1 MRALALEGEERAFE
15 VAAEDVGAGC
25 HLLAHGADVAADH
38 VHGVGDQRE
47 HLARGAMHGVAGPRH
62 VDAVRPVIEALL
74 PCAVRVDVHVAGG
87 QNTAFGVDDRV
98 AIGRVEPHRAA
109 AVLEGPLP
117 RAGRHDDAGG
127 IGDDPIS
134 APFAARIHLARV
146 TNRHRSRLA
155 LQCRGHA
162 RDYLVPIR
170 HVVLL
175 TAHALPLAGASTR

>member
-1 MRALALEGEERAFE
+1 
-15 VAAEDVGAGC
+15 
-25 HLLAHGADVAADH
+25 
-38 VHGVGDQRE
+38 
-47 HLARGAMHGVAGPRH
+47 MHGVAGPRH

-98 AIGRVEPHRAA
+98 AIGWVEPHRAA